1 MTILAL
7 SVSGQFIE
15 FIGAKSSEESL
26 SNSQASDKSQPNQ
39 LEPDRKQS
47 VKKFWVKD
55 PKKKKKSRRTSCQ
68 PASQRSRTNGTTEVK
83 LENLIITYTHARRQ
97 KDPGARIRGT
107 RIYGYRRTDAMF
119 L

>member
-55 PKKKKKSRRTSCQ
+55 PKKKKKVEELV
-68 PASQRSRTNGTTEVK
+68 ASQ
-83 LENLIITYTHARRQ
+83 LARGVEPMALR
-97 KDPGARIRGT
+97 K
-107 RIYGYRRTDAMF
+107 
-119 L
+119 

>member
-47 VKKFWVKD
+47 VKKILGKGSQKKT
-55 PKKKKKSRRTSCQ
+55 KKKVEELV
-68 PASQRSRTNGTTEVK
+68 ASQ
-83 LENLIITYTHARRQ
+83 LARGVEPMALR
-97 KDPGARIRGT
+97 K
-107 RIYGYRRTDAMF
+107 
-119 L
+119 

>member
-55 PKKKKKSRRTSCQ
+55 PKKKTKKVEEIV
-68 PASQRSRTNGTTEVK
+68 ASQ
-83 LENLIITYTHARRQ
+83 LARGVEPMALR
-97 KDPGARIRGT
+97 K
-107 RIYGYRRTDAMF
+107 
-119 L
+119 